1 MSKLRFVWEFFGP
14 DSNQLAKHHHI
25 HLNEFFSKEN
35 ISNINTGVEEES
47 SNFSYSYV
55 IIDDSYLELIKASL
69 RPHKAFKEH

>member
-1 MSKLRFVWEFFGP
+1 MASLRFVWEFFGP
-14 DSNQLAKHHHI
+14 DSNQLANHHYI

-35 ISNINTGVEEES
+35 ISNINTGVEQES
-47 SNFSYSYV
+47 SNFSFSYV

>member
-35 ISNINTGVEEES
+35 ISNIKTGVEQES
-47 SNFSYSYV
+47 SNFSFSYV
-55 IIDDSYLELIKASL
+55 IIDGSYLELIKASL

>member
-25 HLNEFFSKEN
+25 HLNEFFSKAI
-35 ISNINTGVEEES
+35 ISNINTGVEQDS
-47 SNFSYSYV
+47 SNFSFSYV

-69 RPHKAFKEH
+69 RPHKAFKEY

>member
-1 MSKLRFVWEFFGP
+1 MASLRFVWEFFGP
-14 DSNQLAKHHHI
+14 DSSQLANHHYI

-35 ISNINTGVEEES
+35 ISNINTGVEQES